1 MRMSTKEKQK
11 RLMEVGRKGGLS
23 TNIGAA
29 KKRKMKTFKDKEGTE
44 KAAVTKEDMMKA
56 GFKSFGKESL
66 RRYLMGLGPKKGDDL
81 LGDFSSQGLTPPSD
95 RPRKKK
101 VVKKK
106 SRNIF
111 GIGGAK
117 KGGKVYNRKNGGDL
131 MVASSYKG
139 F

>member
-23 TNIGAA
+23 TTIGAA
-29 KKRKMKTFKDKEGTE
+29 KKRKMKTFKDKKGVE

-66 RRYLMGLGPKKGDDL
+66 RRYLMGLGPKKAEVFDEPMGM
-81 LGDFSSQGLTPPSD
+81 
-95 RPRKKK
+95 
-101 VVKKK
+101 
-106 SRNIF
+106 
-111 GIGGAK
+111 AK
-117 KGGKVYNRKNGGDL
+117 KGGQVRKAKKGGQVYNRKNGGDL